1 MCVDARIVRKAAE
14 DKSGCDAC
22 TAKGDVQLAAM
33 VSIGKLWA
41 RHATRSAALM
51 AIAILVFSFLWSFPG
66 RNQSLMSLLERL
78 SFDVQMEMMRKFY
91 PRPAKVE
98 PVLIGMDEASE
109 DVFEE
114 PLAMWHEHLGKAMR
128 ALAAVKPA
136 VVGVDIQ
143 LPPKSFDKIKPGLDR
158 ALFTALLELKQVA
171 PLIVAHTVDRAGFIA
186 PIHKPF
192 LRVLGDETFAI
203 DKIAEDPDR
212 VARRF
217 SETGVVNTG
226 TFPVF
231 AAEIA
236 RKAGRQSGEG
246 LIDYSVGGLIRYI
259 PIQQVLEWQDTNNMR
274 ELKHQFAGKV
284 VLIGTV
290 ARSQDRWKLPVGLSD
305 WERGGAGD
313 DEQKLDTN
321 QPGVTIH
328 FQVLRN
334 LLGDGLLR
342 PLPGVWQWVIS
353 GLLFLFVFLPSNR
366 RNYLLAFFVTPL
378 AFLALSVTLITVN
391 WYIPALSFTVVL
403 WISVAVG
410 AMAEGMQTLA
420 ERNRIKQSFSGS
432 VSPAV
437 LQEILAGNLS
447 GGVSAKTAEVCV
459 LFSDI
464 RGFTGISESLSPE
477 KVTSLLTRYFDR
489 MVGSVHRF
497 DGTMDKFMGDGMMV
511 LFGAPRGL
519 DNACESAVRCGFDM
533 VEQLRKLN
541 EEFAAEGL
549 PPVKIGIGINYGKV
563 VVGNIGSTERHN
575 YSAIGDAV
583 NVASRIEGLT
593 KRLGSPIVMTD
604 QVRVELPDGFKMI
617 DFGEQALRGH
627 SPMQLWGVEAVA
639 PLPPNAEQRF

>member
-1 MCVDARIVRKAAE
+1 MGGVH
-14 DKSGCDAC
+14 
-22 TAKGDVQLAAM
+22 LAAWD
-33 VSIGKLWA
+33 SIGNLWT
-41 RHATRSAALM
+41 RRATRSAALL
-51 AIAILVFSFLWSFPG
+51 AIAIIVFSFLWSFPN
-66 RNQSLMSLLERL
+66 RNQSLVSLLERL
-78 SFDVQMEMMRKFY
+78 SFDLQMQVMRDFF
-91 PRPAKVE
+91 PRSAKIE

-109 DVFEE
+109 DIFEE

-158 ALFTALLELKQVA
+158 ALLTALLELKQVS
-171 PLIVAHTVDRAGFIA
+171 PLVVAHTVDRAGFIA

-203 DKIAEDPDR
+203 DKIVEDPDR

-217 SETGVVNTG
+217 SETGIVNTG
-226 TFPVF
+226 TYPVF

-246 LIDYSVGGLIRYI
+246 LIDFSVGGLIRYI
-259 PIQQVLEWQDTNNMR
+259 PIQQVLEWLDTNNIN
-274 ELKHQFAGKV
+274 ELRRQFAGKV

-305 WERGGAGD
+305 WERGGTGAG
-313 DEQKLDTN
+313 EQELDTN

-328 FQVLRN
+328 YQVLRN
-334 LLGDGLLR
+334 LLGDGLLT
-342 PLPGVWQWVIS
+342 PLASGWQWLICAA
-353 GLLFLFVFLPSNR
+353 LLAFVFLPSSR
-366 RNYLLAFFVTPL
+366 RTYLFAFIVAPLAFF
-378 AFLALSVTLITVN
+378 ALSVTLITVN
-391 WYIPALSFTVVL
+391 WYIPALTFTLVL
-403 WISVAVG
+403 WIAVG
-410 AMAEGMQTLA
+410 VGAVADGMQTLV
-420 ERNRIKQSFSGS
+420 EKNRFKLSFSGS

-437 LQEILAGNLS
+437 LQEMLAGNLS
-447 GGVSAKTAEVCV
+447 AGISAKTADVCV
-459 LFSDI
+459 MFSDI

-477 KVTSLLTRYFDR
+477 EVTSLLTRYFDR

-497 DGTMDKFMGDGMMV
+497 GGTMDKFMGDGMMV
-511 LFGAPRGL
+511 LFGAPRSL
-519 DNACESAVRCGFDM
+519 TNPCESAVRCGFDM

-541 EEFAAEGL
+541 EEFATEGL
-549 PPVKIGIGINYGKV
+549 PPVAIGIGINYGKV

-593 KRLGSPIVMTD
+593 KRLGTPIVMTD
-604 QVRVELPDGFKMI
+604 QVKTQLPAGFDMI

-627 SPMQLWGVEAVA
+627 SAMQLWGVKAVA
-639 PLPPNAEQRF
+639 PSLH

>member
-1 MCVDARIVRKAAE
+1 MAAL
-14 DKSGCDAC
+14 D
-22 TAKGDVQLAAM
+22 
-33 VSIGKLWA
+33 SISRLWA
-41 RHATRSAALM
+41 RHATRGAALL
-51 AIAILVFSFLWSFPG
+51 AISIVIFSFLWSFPN
-66 RNQSLMSLLERL
+66 RNQSLISQLERL
-78 SFDVQMEMMRKFY
+78 SFDVQMQVMRNFF

-114 PLAMWHEHLGKAMR
+114 PLAMWHAHLGNTLR

-143 LPPKSFDKIKPGLDR
+143 LPPKSFDKIIPGLDR
-158 ALFTALLELKQVA
+158 ALLTALLEVKKTT
-171 PLIVAHTVDRAGFIA
+171 PLVVAHTVDRAGFIA

-203 DKIAEDPDR
+203 DKIVEDPDR

-236 RKAGRQSGEG
+236 RKAGRQSAEG
-246 LIDYSVGGLIRYI
+246 LIDFSVGGLIRYI
-259 PIQQVLEWQDTNNMR
+259 PIQQVLAWQEANNLD
-274 ELKHQFAGKV
+274 ELKRQFAGKV

-290 ARSQDRWKLPVGLSD
+290 SRSQDRWKLPVGLSD
-305 WERGGAGD
+305 WERSGADGGELD
-313 DEQKLDTN
+313 LDTK

-328 FQVLRN
+328 YQVLRN
-334 LLGDGLLR
+334 LLGDGLLT
-342 PLPGVWQWVIS
+342 PLSGVWQWLVYA
-353 GLLFLFVFLPSNR
+353 LLLAFVFLPSDR
-366 RNYLLAFFVTPL
+366 RTYMFAFIVAPA
-378 AFLALSVTLITVN
+378 AFLVLSVTLITVN
-391 WYIPALSFTVVL
+391 WYIPALSFTAVL
-403 WISVAVG
+403 WVAVG
-410 AMAEGMQTLA
+410 VGAVADGMQTLA
-420 ERNRIKQSFSGS
+420 EKNRFKQSFSGS

-437 LQEILAGNLS
+437 LQEMMAGNLS
-447 GGVSAKTAEVCV
+447 AGISAKTAEICV
-459 LFSDI
+459 VFSDI
-464 RGFTGISESLSPE
+464 RGFTGLSESLSPE
-477 KVTSLLTRYFDR
+477 AVTSLLTRYFDR

-511 LFGAPRGL
+511 LFGAPRSL
-519 DNACESAVRCGFDM
+519 ANPCESAVRCGFDM

-549 PPVKIGIGINYGKV
+549 PPVEIGIGINYGKA

-593 KRLGSPIVMTD
+593 KRLGSPIVMTE
-604 QVRVELPDGFKMI
+604 QVKTELSEGFEMI

-627 SPMQLWGVEAVA
+627 SAMRLWGIKAVA
-639 PLPPNAEQRF
+639 P

>member
-1 MCVDARIVRKAAE
+1 MAV
-14 DKSGCDAC
+14 
-22 TAKGDVQLAAM
+22 TAV
-33 VSIGKLWA
+33 IGAYWA
-41 RHATRSAALM
+41 RYASRSVLLL
-51 AIAILVFSFLWSFPG
+51 AIAILVCSFLWTFPN
-66 RNQSLMSLLERL
+66 RNQSLIGILERL
-78 SFDVQMEMMRKFY
+78 SFDVQMQLLRAFL
-91 PRPAKVE
+91 PREALVE

-114 PLAMWHEHLGKAMR
+114 PLAMWHEHLGKTMR
-128 ALAAVKPA
+128 ALAAAKPA

-158 ALFTALLELKQVA
+158 ALLTALLELKQVA
-171 PLIVAHTVDRAGFIA
+171 PLVVAHSVDRAGFIA

-203 DKIAEDPDR
+203 DKVIEDADR
-212 VARRF
+212 VPRRF

-236 RKAGRQSGEG
+236 RKAGRQSAEG

-259 PIQQVLEWQDTNNMR
+259 PIQQVLEWADMNNLA
-274 ELKHQFAGKV
+274 ELRRQFQSKV
-284 VLIGTV
+284 VLIGSVSRTP
-290 ARSQDRWKLPVGLSD
+290 DRWKLPVAMSA
-305 WERGGAGD
+305 WETRSSGQ
-313 DEQKLDTN
+313 DEQVLDTN

-342 PLPGVWQWVIS
+342 PLPAGVQWTI
-353 GLLFLFVFLPSNR
+353 GLLLLMFVFVPSNR
-366 RNYLLAFFVTPL
+366 RTYFFAFVVAPVAFFI
-378 AFLALSVTLITVN
+378 LSVTLITLN
-391 WYIPALSFTVVL
+391 WIIPALTFMLVL
-403 WISVAVG
+403 WVAVG
-410 AMAEGMQTLA
+410 VGAVADGMLTLA
-420 ERNRIKQSFSGS
+420 EKNRFKQSFSGS

-437 LQEILAGNLS
+437 LQEMLAGNLS
-447 GGVSAKTAEVCV
+447 AGISAKTAEVCV

-477 KVTSLLTRYFDR
+477 AVTSLLTRYFDR

-511 LFGAPRGL
+511 LFGAPRSLADPCG
-519 DNACESAVRCGFDM
+519 SAVRCAVDM
-533 VEQLRKLN
+533 IEELQKLN
-541 EEFAAEGL
+541 EEFAVEGL
-549 PPVKIGIGINYGKV
+549 PLVEIGIGINYGKV

-593 KRLGSPIVMTD
+593 KRLGTPIVLTD
-604 QVRVELPDGFKMI
+604 QVRAHLPVGFDMI

-627 SPMQLWGVEAVA
+627 SSIRIWGVKAVPMISPA
-639 PLPPNAEQRF
+639 VETRLEHR